1 MKLRKRIMACTLA
14 AAMLLGSATGVYA
27 EGSRTNDLTVT
38 DVSAQEYQITGKIE
52 ESDSYKELKETAPD
66 IVEII
71 DQVNDGTVEMADFVT
86 KLTEEADAL
95 TDETAKKDL
104 EKVIETL
111 RTKDFVTGFVDLIA
125 LEAAEKNEEGMY
137 EVTISVPSLTDE
149 LRNVQVLHY
158 STERSLWE
166 IVDPTEIDMEEKTL
180 TAEFEDLS
188 PIAVIADSTT
198 K

>member
-1 MKLRKRIMACTLA
+1 M
-14 AAMLLGSATGVYA
+14 
-27 EGSRTNDLTVT
+27 
-38 DVSAQEYQITGKIE
+38 
-52 ESDSYKELKETAPD
+52 
-66 IVEII
+66 
-71 DQVNDGTVEMADFVT
+71 
-86 KLTEEADAL
+86 
-95 TDETAKKDL
+95 
-104 EKVIETL
+104 
-111 RTKDFVTGFVDLIA
+111 IA